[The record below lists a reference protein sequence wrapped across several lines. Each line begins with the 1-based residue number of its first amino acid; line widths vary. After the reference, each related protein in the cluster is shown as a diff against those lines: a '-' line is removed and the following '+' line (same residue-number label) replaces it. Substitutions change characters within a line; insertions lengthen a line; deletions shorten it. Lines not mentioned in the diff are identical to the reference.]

1 MDPKL
6 GEKVKGSMDVHKLR
20 KDDFYLP
27 ILRLLDALG
36 GSATIEEIEQRL
48 IEEFAFSDTDLI
60 IAHEKSGTPIIPNK
74 IAWARSYLKEASLL
88 ANERRGVWVLTESGR
103 NALAGGEEIIRDR
116 VATAMRDYNARRK
129 AAAEASATEEVP
141 PGEIFSEEVEKAD
154 DPGDWR
160 DQLLTRLKAL
170 DPAAFERLCQRML
183 RESGFV
189 KVEVTGKSG
198 DGGIDGVGV
207 LRMNLISFQVLF
219 QCKRYSGAVSSPTVR
234 DFRGAMQGRADKG
247 LIITTGSFTA
257 DARREATRDG
267 APAID
272 LVDGEL
278 LCELLKERR
287 LGVVVREVRIED
299 ISVDEAFLLSI

>member
-1 MDPKL
+1 MKA
-6 GEKVKGSMDVHKLR
+6 HQLR
-20 KDDFYLP
+20 KDDFYFP
-27 ILRLLDALG
+27 ILRLLDMLG
-36 GSATIEEIEQRL
+36 GSASIEEMEQRL
-48 IEEFAFSDTDLI
+48 VEEFEFTDADL
-60 IAHEKSGTPIIPNK
+60 AAVHEKSGTPIIPNK
-74 IAWARSYLKEASLL
+74 IAWSRSYLREAGLL
-88 ANERRGVWVLTESGR
+88 ANEQRGIWVLTEKGR
-103 NALAGGEEIIRDR
+103 NAIANGPEIVREL
-116 VATAMRDYNARRK
+116 VVTAMREYNSRRK
-129 AAAEASATEEVP
+129 ASAEATAAEEVP
-141 PGEIFSEEVEKAD
+141 PVELPDDGLASED
-154 DPGDWR
+154 IGDWR
-160 DQLLTRLKAL
+160 DQLLAALKAMA
-170 DPAAFERLCQRML
+170 PAAFERLCQRLL

-219 QCKRYSGAVSSPTVR
+219 QCKRYTGAVSSPTVR

-278 LCELLKERR
+278 LCQLLKDRR
-287 LGVVVREVRIED
+287 LGVAVRELRTEE
-299 ISVDEAFLLSI
+299 ISVDGSFFATV

>member
-1 MDPKL
+1 MN
-6 GEKVKGSMDVHKLR
+6 VQQLR
-20 KDDFYLP
+20 KDDFYFP
-27 ILRLLDALG
+27 ILRLLDTLG
-36 GSATIEEIEQRL
+36 GSASIEEMEQRL
-48 IEEFAFSDTDLI
+48 VDEFAFSDADLAV
-60 IAHEKSGTPIIPNK
+60 AHERSGTPVILNK
-74 IAWARSYLKEASLL
+74 MAWARSYLKEAGLL
-88 ANERRGVWVLTESGR
+88 ANERRGVWLLTEIGR
-103 NALAGGEEIIRDR
+103 DALAGGQAVIQDR
-116 VATAMRDYNARRK
+116 VTTAMREYNSRRK
-129 AAAEASATEEVP
+129 AAAEASATEEVSP
-141 PGEIFSEEVEKAD
+141 EELPSEAVATTEES
-154 DPGDWR
+154 GDWR
-160 DQLLTRLKAL
+160 DQLLSALKL
-170 DPAAFERLCQRML
+170 IDPTAFERLCQRLL

-189 KVEVTGKSG
+189 KVEVTGKSA

-219 QCKRYSGAVSSPTVR
+219 QCKRYSGAVSSPIVR

-287 LGVVVREVRIED
+287 LGVVVREVRAEEV
-299 ISVDEAFLLSI
+299 SVDRAFLSTI

>member
-1 MDPKL
+1 M
-6 GEKVKGSMDVHKLR
+6 GVHQLR
-20 KDDFYLP
+20 KDDFYIP
-27 ILRLLDALG
+27 TLRLLDSLG
-36 GSATIEEIEQRL
+36 GSASIEEMEQRL
-48 IEEFAFSDTDLI
+48 IDEFAFKDADLAV
-60 IAHEKSGTPIIPNK
+60 AHEKSGTPIIPNK
-74 IAWARSYLKEASLL
+74 IAWARSYLKEAGFLS
-88 ANERRGVWVLTESGR
+88 NERRGIWVLTESGR
-103 NALAGGEEIIRDR
+103 NALSGGEAVVVNR

-129 AAAEASATEEVP
+129 AAAEASA
-141 PGEIFSEEVEKAD
+141 SEEVSPDELSPD
-154 DPGDWR
+154 DGTTIEDSGDWR
-160 DQLLTRLKAL
+160 DQLLSALKAIE
-170 DPAAFERLCQRML
+170 PAAFERLCQRLL

-219 QCKRYSGAVSSPTVR
+219 QCKRYAGAVTSPTVR

-247 LIITTGSFTA
+247 LIITTGNFTA

-278 LCELLKERR
+278 LCELLRERR
-287 LGVVVREVRIED
+287 LGVIVREVVTEEV
-299 ISVDEAFLLSI
+299 SVDQGFLSTI

>member
-1 MDPKL
+1 MERREMNGL
-6 GEKVKGSMDVHKLR
+6 NLR

-27 ILRLLDALG
+27 ILRLLEKLG
-36 GSATIEEIEQRL
+36 GSATIEEIEAAMV
-48 IEEFAFSDTDLI
+48 EAFAFTEADLV
-60 IAHEKSGTPIIPNK
+60 ATYEKSGALIVLDK
-74 IAWARSYLKEASLL
+74 IAWARSYLKLASLL
-88 ANERRGVWVLTESGR
+88 ANESRGVWVLTEAGR
-103 NALAGGEEIIRDR
+103 KAAAGGEAKVRHVVAEAIRE
-116 VATAMRDYNARRK
+116 YNARRK
-129 AAAEASATEEVP
+129 AAAAPVSAVEALPIGAP
-141 PGEIFSEEVEKAD
+141 LPGD
-154 DPGDWR
+154 DEGEGEPLGDWR
-160 DQLLTRLKAL
+160 DQLLAAL
-170 DPAAFERLCQRML
+170 RAMDPSGFERLCQRLL

-219 QCKRYSGAVSSPTVR
+219 QCKRYAGSVSSPVVR

-247 LIITTGSFTA
+247 LIITTGTFTA

-278 LCELLKERR
+278 LCELLKEKE
-287 LGVVVREVRIED
+287 LGVTVREIRTEEVT
-299 ISVDEAFLLSI
+299 VNTGFLVAL

>member
-1 MDPKL
+1 MIANQLK
-6 GEKVKGSMDVHKLR
+6 

-27 ILRLLDALG
+27 IIRLLDALG
-36 GSATIEEIEQRL
+36 GSASIEEIEQKL
-48 IEEFAFSDTDLI
+48 IDEFAFTDEDLAV
-60 IAHEKSGTPIIPNK
+60 AHEKSGTPIIPNK
-74 IAWARSYLKEASLL
+74 IAWSRSYLKEAGLL
-88 ANERRGVWVLTESGR
+88 ANERRGVWVLTEDGR
-103 NALAGGEEIIRDR
+103 KALAGGDGIVRER
-116 VATAMRDYNARRK
+116 VANAMREYQARRK
-129 AAAEASATEEVP
+129 AAAEANAAEEVP
-141 PGEIFSEEVEKAD
+141 PVEASSDDGVTTEEVT
-154 DPGDWR
+154 DWR
-160 DQLLTRLKAL
+160 DQLLAALKAM
-170 DPAAFERLCQRML
+170 DPSAFERLCQRLL

-219 QCKRYSGAVSSPTVR
+219 QCKRYAGAVSSPVVR

-278 LCELLKERR
+278 LCQLLKERG
-287 LGVVVREVRIED
+287 LGVIVREVRTEEVTVD
-299 ISVDEAFLLSI
+299 SHFLSSV

>member
-1 MDPKL
+1 MNIL
-6 GEKVKGSMDVHKLR
+6 KLR

-36 GSATIEEIEQRL
+36 GSASIEEMEQRL
-48 IEEFAFSDTDLI
+48 VEEFEFSDADLAI
-60 IAHEKSGTPIIPNK
+60 VHDKSGTAVIPNK
-74 IAWARSYLKEASLL
+74 LAWSRSYLKEAGLL

-103 NALAGGEEIIRDR
+103 NALAGGEQVVRDR
-116 VATAMRDYNARRK
+116 VANAMRAYIARRK
-129 AAAEASATEEVP
+129 AAAEASAAEEVP
-141 PGEIFSEEVEKAD
+141 PEEILYEDDGATEEA
-154 DPGDWR
+154 GDWR
-160 DQLLTRLKAL
+160 DQLLAALKAM
-170 DPAAFERLCQRML
+170 DPSAFERLCQRLL

-219 QCKRYSGAVSSPTVR
+219 QCKRYAGAVSSPTVR

-278 LCELLKERR
+278 LCQLLKERR
-287 LGVVVREVRIED
+287 LGVVVREVRTDEV
-299 ISVDEAFLLSI
+299 SVDGAFLAAV

>member
-1 MDPKL
+1 M
-6 GEKVKGSMDVHKLR
+6 SINQLR

-36 GSATIEEIEQRL
+36 GSASIEEIEQRL
-48 IEEFAFSDTDLI
+48 VEEFAFTDADLAV
-60 IAHEKSGTPIIPNK
+60 AHEKSGTPVIPNK
-74 IAWARSYLKEASLL
+74 IAWSRSYLKEAGLL
-88 ANERRGVWVLTESGR
+88 ANERRGIWVLTEQGR
-103 NALAGGEEIIRDR
+103 NALAGGEEIIRER
-116 VATAMRDYNARRK
+116 VANAMRDYNARRK
-129 AAAEASATEEVP
+129 ATIEAVVAEDIAP
-141 PGEIFSEEVEKAD
+141 VELLSD
-154 DPGDWR
+154 NEGMVEQVGDWR
-160 DQLLTRLKAL
+160 DQLLAALKTME
-170 DPAAFERLCQRML
+170 PSAFERLCQRLL

-219 QCKRYSGAVSSPTVR
+219 QCKRYAGAVSAPTVR

-247 LIITTGSFTA
+247 LIITTGNFTT

-278 LCELLKERR
+278 LCQLLRERR
-287 LGVVVREVRIED
+287 LGVSVREIRTEEVT
-299 ISVDEAFLLSI
+299 VDAAFLAAV

>member
-1 MDPKL
+1 MMAKRPDIL
-6 GEKVKGSMDVHKLR
+6 KLR

-27 ILRLLDALG
+27 ILRLLSSLG
-36 GSATIEEIEQRL
+36 GSASIEEMEQRL
-48 IEEFAFSDTDLI
+48 VEEFEFTDADL
-60 IAHEKSGTPIIPNK
+60 AVTHEKSGTAVIPNK
-74 IAWARSYLKEASLL
+74 IAWARSYLKEAGFL

-103 NALAGGEEIIRDR
+103 NALSGGEEVVRDS
-116 VATAMRDYNARRK
+116 VAGAMRAYIARRK
-129 AAAEASATEEVP
+129 AAADASAAEEVSP
-141 PGEIFSEEVEKAD
+141 EEILSEDSSASEEL
-154 DPGDWR
+154 GDWR
-160 DQLLTRLKAL
+160 DHLLVALKAM
-170 DPAAFERLCQRML
+170 DPAAFERLCQRLL

-219 QCKRYSGAVSSPTVR
+219 QCKRYGGAVSSPTVR

-278 LCELLKERR
+278 LCQLLKERR
-287 LGVVVREVRIED
+287 LGVNVREVRTEEV
-299 ISVDEAFLLSI
+299 SVDGGFLSSV